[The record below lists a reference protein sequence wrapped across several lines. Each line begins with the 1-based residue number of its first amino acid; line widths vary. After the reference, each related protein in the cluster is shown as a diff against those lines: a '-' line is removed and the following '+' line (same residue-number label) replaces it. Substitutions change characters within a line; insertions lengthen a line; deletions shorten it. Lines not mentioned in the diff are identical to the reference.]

1 MPTGAGKEPWAAM
14 GKFLD
19 CHLSQVNL
27 QHKAEGK
34 ANHPST
40 EAVESLQTASK
51 KARKVFDKAELASL
65 DTVFKASKGHPGHKT
80 IERLADSLQMEKSQ
94 VGFFD

>member
-19 CHLSQVNL
+19 CHSSQVDL
-27 QHKAEGK
+27 QCKAEGNAK
-34 ANHPST
+34 HPST
-40 EAVESLQTASK
+40 EAVESPQTASK

-65 DTVFKASKGHPGHKT
+65 DTVFKVTKC
-80 IERLADSLQMEKSQ
+80 
-94 VGFFD
+94 